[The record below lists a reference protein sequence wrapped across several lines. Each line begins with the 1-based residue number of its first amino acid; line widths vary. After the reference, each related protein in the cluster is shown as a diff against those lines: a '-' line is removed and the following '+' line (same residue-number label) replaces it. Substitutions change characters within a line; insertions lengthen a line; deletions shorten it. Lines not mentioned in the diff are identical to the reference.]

1 MNVRKPLL
9 WSLGALFIAIV
20 GAGAF
25 YYLVLRSNAPP
36 PVNLGDALASVA
48 ESERTA
54 RGGLVSSDPGGADT
68 TDEAAPADSNADDQ
82 PTPSAEPTSAD
93 STSAASTATPTGT
106 TEPAD
111 SPTGTSTAAPTAS
124 PTVEATATPPPSSGT
139 SLVGSWR
146 ISDQGQSF
154 LGYRV
159 REELARVGFQTAVGR
174 TTAVTGSLFF
184 DGQSITSVHVEG
196 DLSQLVSD
204 DVRREN
210 HLRGQSLETELYPI
224 ATFDLAVPISVGAN
238 IAEGV
243 PISVTAIGDL
253 TIHGVTQRVAIPL
266 EGQLSGGL
274 VVVVGSLEI
283 QFADYDID
291 TPDSGLVL
299 SVEDHGIMEL
309 QLIFEHD

>member
-9 WSLGALFIAIV
+9 WSLSALFIAMI

-25 YYLVLRSNAPP
+25 YYLVLRSDAPP

-48 ESERTA
+48 DSERTA
-54 RGGLVSSDPGGADT
+54 GGGLVSSDPGGADT
-68 TDEAAPADSNADDQ
+68 TDEAESADSGADDE
-82 PTPSAEPTSAD
+82 PAPSAE
-93 STSAASTATPTGT
+93 STATPVGT
-106 TEPAD
+106 TEPA
-111 SPTGTSTAAPTAS
+111 PTATGTATAAPTAS
-124 PTVEATATPPPSSGT
+124 PTAEATSTPPPSGGP
-139 SLVGSWR
+139 SLAGSWR

-224 ATFDLAVPISVGAN
+224 ATFDLTAPITVGAN

-243 PISVTAIGDL
+243 PISVTAVGDL

-266 EGQLSGGL
+266 EGQLSAGL

-309 QLIFEHD
+309 QLIFEHG